1 MLQRVL
7 CRPLG
12 AVGSMLSL
20 LLWRVDGA
28 TGSFDL
34 RHPSQ
39 LFDALHCSNVLGE
52 CEAENKRVLYS
63 SYMDSVVAV

>member
-12 AVGSMLSL
+12 AVGGMLL
-20 LLWRVDGA
+20 VLLWRVDGA

-39 LFDALHCSNVLGE
+39 LVDALHCSKVLGE
-52 CEAENKRVLYS
+52 FEADNKRVLGS
-63 SYMDSVVAV
+63 SYMQRVVAV

>member
-12 AVGSMLSL
+12 ALGSILVL

-63 SYMDSVVAV
+63 SYMERMVAV

>member
-1 MLQRVL
+1 VWEERRTQVQQVESLAQPLLMLQRVL

-12 AVGSMLSL
+12 AVGSMLL
-20 LLWRVDGA
+20 LSSVDGA

-39 LFDALHCSNVLGE
+39 LSDAPHCSKVL
-52 CEAENKRVLYS
+52 L
-63 SYMDSVVAV
+63 